1 MGDQDQGS
9 ADHAAT
15 TLDRPV
21 FDLEELKASSG
32 RSPAPPPSSVAV
44 PLGRPRV
51 SRGSS
56 GSQSPVSS
64 SGIDFALKAA
74 FFVVLLLF
82 VGVLLFVVSLV
93 LVS

>member
-1 MGDQDQGS
+1 
-9 ADHAAT
+9 
-15 TLDRPV
+15 
-21 FDLEELKASSG
+21 
-32 RSPAPPPSSVAV
+32 
-44 PLGRPRV
+44 
-51 SRGSS
+51 
-56 GSQSPVSS
+56 VSS